1 MVSKSERIKSVKRTT
16 SATFCT
22 PDSPFTTSPLVPLG
36 VLAPTA
42 LTVVPSLDLPIAVVL
57 LLSPPPNLRLTPTR
71 YTRSCVARS
80 SSRWLK
86 ILLIP
91 KYIMAFLLNR
101 F

>member
-22 PDSPFTTSPLVPLG
+22 PDSAFTTSPLG
-36 VLAPTA
+36 VLDPTA

-71 YTRSCVARS
+71 YTRSWVARS

>member
-22 PDSPFTTSPLVPLG
+22 PDSEFTTSPLAT
-36 VLAPTA
+36 LAPVA
-42 LTVVPSLDLPIAVVL
+42 LTFEPSLVLPMAVVL
-57 LLSPPPNLRLTPTR
+57 LLSPPPNLRLTPMR

-91 KYIMAFLLNR
+91 KYIMAFLLKR